1 MNKVCGFCNKP
12 MEKTDHTN
20 KDMLDVYLCA
30 GCIKPDFDTRFRQVF
45 YPNENEL
52 LATQFR
58 LDEFHVVMNYAFN
71 YTNRR
76 TRYTTI
82 YKKAIGFMYSS
93 LDLEPLT
100 WDTDHPVH
108 DFDTVL
114 QFPFHD
120 PALLKRKLQ
129 LYTLFS

>member
-12 MEKTDHTN
+12 MALSEHAN

-30 GCIKPDFDTRFRQVF
+30 GCIKPAFDTRFRQVY
-45 YPNENEL
+45 YPGENEL

-58 LDEFHVVMNYAFN
+58 LDEFHVVINYAFN
-71 YTNRR
+71 FTNRR
-76 TRYTTI
+76 VRYTTI
-82 YKKAIGFMYSS
+82 YKKAIGFVESS
-93 LDLEPLT
+93 TDLAPLT

-108 DFDTVL
+108 DFDMIVR
-114 QFPFHD
+114 FPFHD
-120 PALLKRKLQ
+120 PVLLKNKLE